1 MAQEPEDASSGGPL
15 GLTPGQVVQEFGYDS
30 DCDEQVRA
38 DIAATTGLPLEPED
52 FNDVIDVAL
61 IWWRAD
67 DGDVHDLADQLT
79 DAMVTL
85 EDGGLIWLLAPKA
98 GKPEHVLPAEVEEA
112 ATTAGLHLTSTLAL
126 PPSWSAF
133 RLTSRG
139 RGR

>member
-1 MAQEPEDASSGGPL
+1 MAQKPDDAVAGPL
-15 GLTPGQVVQEFGYDS
+15 GIAAGQVVQEFGYDA
-30 DCDEQVRA
+30 DCDEGLRSQ
-38 DIAATTGLPLEPED
+38 IAAAAGESLQGED

-79 DAMVTL
+79 DALVTL

-98 GKPEHVLPAEVEEA
+98 GEVEHVLPAEVDEA
-112 ATTAGLHLTSTLAL
+112 ATTAGLHLTSTLAIA
-126 PPSWSAF
+126 SAWSAF